1 MIRTTSLMAAALVGA
16 ALFAVSAA
24 AAPDGQTEVQATTIT
39 IPSMHCAGCAK
50 KVANQLVQVRG
61 VAKAQANMK
70 TKTIKITPKA
80 QAAISP
86 RELWEAAEASG
97 ETPSRLTGPSGTFTS
112 KPKE

>member
-1 MIRTTSLMAAALVGA
+1 MMRTTKLTVAAILAFA
-16 ALFAVSAA
+16 AFAGFAS
-24 AAPDGQTEVQATTIT
+24 AAPDGQTEVQPTTIT

-50 KVANQLVQVRG
+50 KVANQLVKVPG
-61 VAKAQANMK
+61 VAKAQADMK

-80 QAAISP
+80 QAALSP

-97 ETPSRLTGPSGTFTS
+97 ETPSRLTGPSGTFTK